1 MQHDEGLSGAERL
14 VVRWLRTWTGQ
25 YFMPGV
31 VVANVNVPATGGSRQ
46 VDMIVFSP
54 YGCITVE
61 IKGFTRRQDGHLL
74 IPTNGPWTVDGE
86 PAALHTAKG
95 SNPLEQ
101 VRTNL
106 FAVKDALDTAG
117 QHRYVSGLV
126 IVVPAAGA
134 ALSVGPS
141 PSSGID
147 VVLGELIALRDYF
160 HRLEKRPIT
169 WHVDDIVDAAQSLD
183 LTSLIP
189 GTEEL
194 AAEGFYP
201 ATTPPE
207 PAWTPPVAAEGPPSA
222 VPASQSGQHPP
233 EAAGSYRPP
242 PQPGPT
248 RYQMSAPA
256 AQSAPVAAAPRRRRP
271 ISRVLA
277 GTFTAVAVVLALLV
291 MVVHLNSGSKTPGAP
306 VAPPTG
312 VLRPHPSTA
321 PASPKLTPPPT
332 AAAPRRPALPASRP
346 AKPPTRSATPRPSRP
361 PVTSR

>member
-1 MQHDEGLSGAERL
+1 MKVEVQHEEGLSGAERL

-31 VVANVNVPATGGSRQ
+31 VVANVNVPAAGGSRQ

-106 FAVKDALDTAG
+106 FAVKDALGTAG
-117 QHRYVSGLV
+117 QQRYVSGLV

-160 HRLEKRPIT
+160 HRLEKRPMT
-169 WHVDDIVDAAQSLD
+169 WHVDDAAAAAQALD
-183 LTSLIP
+183 LTYLVP
-189 GTEEL
+189 DAKGL
-194 AAEGFYP
+194 AAEGFQP
-201 ATTPPE
+201 AEHPVPTPASWE
-207 PAWTPPVAAEGPPSA
+207 PSVEPTPPVYPQPPASDQPTLPGQYQYQMPSA
-222 VPASQSGQHPP
+222 ATAVTYQQPIASL
-233 EAAGSYRPP
+233 
-242 PQPGPT
+242 
-248 RYQMSAPA
+248 
-256 AQSAPVAAAPRRRRP
+256 PRRRGTL
-271 ISRVLA
+271 SRTLA
-277 GTFTAVAVVLALLV
+277 GVFTGAALLLALLV
-291 MVVHLNSGSKTPGAP
+291 LLVHLNTSGPTSPGIP
-306 VAPPTG
+306 PAPPSGTA
-312 VLRPHPSTA
+312 RPHPVLTPPSSSRPPAHRPASTA
-321 PASPKLTPPPT
+321 PPRPP
-332 AAAPRRPALPASRP
+332 AASRP
-346 AKPPTRSATPRPSRP
+346 VIPSAPRSDPPSRAP
-361 PVTSR
+361 ATAVSR